1 MKKDFM
7 DDGFLIKDVMDT
19 TEEIIERAFANPD
32 LVDEFKGPDGGRE
45 LLFNMIFIRS
55 LGEVIGFYEFM
66 YGVSPKLVSDLP
78 TEDLLN
84 SFRKIIDG
92 IEETFKAKDK
102 ELEVYEQ

>member
-1 MKKDFM
+1 MKKEFM
-7 DDGFLIKDVMDT
+7 DDGFLIKDVMGT

-66 YGVSPKLVSDLP
+66 YGVSPKLISDLP
-78 TEDLLN
+78 TDDLIN
-84 SFRKIIDG
+84 SFRKIIDV
-92 IEETFKAKDK
+92 IEKTFKAKDK
-102 ELEVYEQ
+102 ELEGLK

>member
-66 YGVSPKLVSDLP
+66 YEVSPKLVADLP